1 MIYVIAFFHVLFC
14 VALVAMILLHSGKG
28 GGLSSSMGGG
38 MGDTFSGTT
47 VMEKNLTRLTLI
59 VLGLFV
65 LTNVILIF
73 MG

>member
-1 MIYVIAFFHVLFC
+1 
-14 VALVAMILLHSGKG
+14 
-28 GGLSSSMGGG
+28 
-38 MGDTFSGTT
+38 